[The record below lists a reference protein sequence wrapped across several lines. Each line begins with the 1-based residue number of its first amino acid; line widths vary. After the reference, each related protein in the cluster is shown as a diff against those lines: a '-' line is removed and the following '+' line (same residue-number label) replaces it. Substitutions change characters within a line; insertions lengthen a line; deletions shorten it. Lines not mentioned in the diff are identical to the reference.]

1 MLHHFC
7 TSFITTEVSCKV
19 ISLWHNYSMKHLPT
33 HLRPREKLVSLGAD
47 NLTDNE
53 LYAILLGSGIKG
65 RSVSKVA
72 SQIVAIM
79 KKKLSAI
86 SIKDLQSIKGL
97 GIAKS
102 STIIAAL
109 ELGKRLH
116 SPHKRTY
123 IQSPADVLPFVSE
136 LLESRQE
143 HLVALYLNARS
154 EVLHKALISKGT
166 ATASIAH
173 PRDIFWPA
181 IEHSA
186 VHIIL
191 IHNHPSGSL
200 TPSSEDLEMT
210 MNVRKGSELLG
221 FTLLDHIIVSKEG
234 YQSIG

>member
-1 MLHHFC
+1 
-7 TSFITTEVSCKV
+7 
-19 ISLWHNYSMKHLPT
+19 MKHLPT
-33 HLRPREKLVSLGAD
+33 HLRPREKLLSLGSG
-47 NLTDNE
+47 NLSDNE
-53 LYAILLGSGIKG
+53 LYCILLGSGIRG

-72 SQIVAIM
+72 AQIHSLM
-79 KKKLSAI
+79 QRKLSVV
-86 SIKDLQSIKGL
+86 SIDDLQSIKGL
-97 GIAKS
+97 GVAKS
-102 STIIAAL
+102 TTILAAL
-109 ELGKRLH
+109 ELGKRIH
-116 SPHKRTY
+116 SPHKRTC
-123 IQSPADVLPFVSE
+123 IQSPADVLPFVSD

-181 IEHSA
+181 IEHGA

-200 TPSSEDLEMT
+200 TPSKEDLEMT
-210 MNVRKGSELLG
+210 VNVRKGSEILG